1 MPSSSLRNAAVCV
14 VVAMAGF
21 TIASQ
26 AVAQK
31 VDKKPRITIPFE
43 AERAVLRGDRNAL
56 RLNDDAT
63 IIPRHRIVDLPVVN
77 GRMGEW
83 VTLDGVDLYFPDGR
97 IVVARTEFQ
106 PLRSIA
112 GDAARLE
119 ADPNYRHVTSFD
131 AALGPVCAR
140 DPNGGG
146 TELRISRDHA
156 ISVVQKVTAAHSNG
170 QGAEIPA
177 YRVTTVLDANWLR
190 RSEPHAEP
198 LYASCLNGG
207 ARSASAVKR

>member
-1 MPSSSLRNAAVCV
+1 MLNTSSRTPVVCLAVALASLFSV
-14 VVAMAGF
+14 
-21 TIASQ
+21 SE

-31 VDKKPRITIPFE
+31 ADKKPRLTIPFE
-43 AERAVLRGDRNAL
+43 AERAAQRGDRNSL

-97 IVVARTEFQ
+97 IVVARTELQ
-106 PLRSIA
+106 PSQA
-112 GDAARLE
+112 
-119 ADPNYRHVTSFD
+119 NYRHVTNFD
-131 AALGPVCAR
+131 AALGPVCAS

-146 TELRISRDHA
+146 TELRINRENA
-156 ISVVQKVTAAHSNG
+156 ISVVQKVPAAQSGG
-170 QGAEIPA
+170 QGEKAPA
-177 YRVTTVLDANWLR
+177 YRVTTVLDASWLR

-198 LYASCLNGG
+198 LYTSCLNGG
-207 ARSASAVKR
+207 ARTRAAKR

>member
-1 MPSSSLRNAAVCV
+1 MPCTSLRNAAACV
-14 VVAMAGF
+14 VVAVAGLM
-21 TIASQ
+21 IASQ

-31 VDKKPRITIPFE
+31 ADKKPRISIPFE
-43 AERAVLRGDRNAL
+43 AERAAQRGDRYAL

-106 PLRSIA
+106 PLRPIA
-112 GDAARLE
+112 GDGARLE
-119 ADPNYRHVTSFD
+119 ADPNYRHVTNFD

-140 DPNGGG
+140 DSNGGG
-146 TELRISRDHA
+146 TELRISRERA
-156 ISVVQKVTAAHSNG
+156 ISVVQKMPAAHSNG
-170 QGAEIPA
+170 QNADSPA
-177 YRVTTVLDANWLR
+177 YRVTTVLDASWLL

-207 ARSASAVKR
+207 ARSASAAKR